1 VKASAI
7 ALFASTS
14 LLLAWSARGDAT
26 ISQTFSLNSAIPD
39 GDASGF
45 ADSHLIT
52 VPQNQILDV
61 NITLDIS
68 GTGTY
73 GGVNGDLYA
82 YISHGN
88 DIAVLLN
95 RAGRTSGNSM
105 GYDDDGFNSVVFDD
119 SAANGDVHSY
129 RFTLTGNE
137 AVPLSPAPAALTGTW
152 RPDGRITDP
161 ANVLGSDGSTALLS
175 QFNGQDPN
183 GAWTLFVADL
193 EKGGEFKI
201 NSWGVNITA
210 VPEPPSIALAT
221 GISLAGF
228 FVIRKLKRRQKL

>member
-1 VKASAI
+1 VKSSAI
-7 ALFASTS
+7 ALFASAS
-14 LLLAWSARGDAT
+14 LLTAWSARGDAL
-26 ISQTFSLNSAIPD
+26 ISETFNLNSAIPD

-61 NITLDIS
+61 DITLDIS

-82 YISHGN
+82 YISHGS

-95 RAGRTSGNSM
+95 RSGRTYSSSM
-105 GYDDDGFNSVVFDD
+105 GYDDSGFNSVVFDD
-119 SAANGDVHSY
+119 SAVNGDVHSY

-137 AVPLSPAPAALTGTW
+137 TVPLSPAPAALTGAW
-152 RPDGRITDP
+152 RPDGRLSDP
-161 ANVLGSDGSTALLS
+161 GSVLGTDSSTALLS

-183 GAWTLFVADL
+183 GTWTLFVADL
-193 EKGGEFKI
+193 EKGGDFKI

-210 VPEPPSIALAT
+210 VPEPSSIALVT
-221 GISLAGF
+221 GLSLAGF
-228 FVIRKLKRRQKL
+228 FLIRKLKR